1 MPESTDTTTTK
12 PGTTT
17 GAATTTDGT
26 TGVENTEPNGT
37 TTEPTTFSQAD
48 VDRIIADRLK
58 REDVKG
64 LKAAKQ
70 ELDTLK
76 AAQMSEADRLKERAD
91 AAEQQALEARAE
103 TLRYKIATQFG
114 INSDDAETFLTGTD
128 EDTLTKQA
136 ERLAT
141 LAKTADSTSPA
152 PRPDL
157 SQGAR
162 SGSGQSSP
170 EKDFARFITGQLD
183 KR

>member
-1 MPESTDTTTTK
+1 MPESTDTTTTGT
-12 PGTTT
+12 PG
-17 GAATTTDGT
+17 ATTTDGT
-26 TGVENTEPNGT
+26 TTVENTDSTANET
-37 TTEPTTFSQAD
+37 TTFSQAD

-76 AAQMSEADRLKERAD
+76 AAQMSEADRLTERAT
-91 AAEQQALEARAE
+91 AAEREALAARAE
-103 TLRYKIATQFG
+103 TLRYKVATQYG

-128 EDTLTKQA
+128 EDTLTRQA
-136 ERLAT
+136 ERLAA

-157 SQGAR
+157 SQGGR
-162 SGSGQSSP
+162 PSSAQTNP
-170 EKDFARFITGQLD
+170 ATEFGRFIQRQLD
-183 KR
+183 H